1 MLYSR
6 PMTMTTDELERSVNI
21 YRGLVEVSALINS
34 ITDFNEL
41 LSAILD
47 VAGRVMHGEA
57 SSLFLINESTGDL
70 ELTIARGPVGD
81 ALSHPIKIP
90 RGKGIAGWV
99 RENRRSVLVTDAYK
113 DARFYPEL
121 DRTSGFVTRSIV
133 CIPLFQQETEIGV
146 LQVLNPLDKPH
157 FDRLDLEAF
166 EAYGNL
172 VATAIAKMRAI
183 ERERER
189 KQLEKD
195 LALATEIQH
204 SFLPDVLPSTDLL
217 TVASHYRPARTIAGD
232 FYDVFERNEGEF
244 YFVVGDVAGKGVPA
258 ALLMAQAISML
269 RPIVHP
275 GMSPTEA
282 LPKWNNRLCDR
293 AIHGMFITAILGRIL
308 PAQRLIE
315 FAVAGHCPPWLR
327 FEDGT
332 VEEPPIFASPPLG
345 IIRNQTY
352 ELNRIQLLPRSLAV
366 FYTDGLIES
375 FDAAR
380 KPLSADRVRT
390 VLSESGRDLTTAVS
404 ALIKAEVEH
413 RGDVA
418 PHDDLTILAIALK

>member
-1 MLYSR
+1 
-6 PMTMTTDELERSVNI
+6 MTATVDELERSVNI

-47 VAGRVMHGEA
+47 VAGRVMHAEA

-70 ELTIARGPVGD
+70 ELVIARGPVEA

-90 RGKGIAGWV
+90 RGRGIASWV
-99 RENRRSVLVTDAYK
+99 RENHRSVLVVDAYK

-121 DRTSGFVTRSIV
+121 DRSSGFVTRSIL

-146 LQVLNPLDKPH
+146 LQVLNPSDKPH

-204 SFLPDVLPSTDLL
+204 SFLPDVLPSTELL
-217 TVASHYRPARTIAGD
+217 TVASHYRPARNIAGD
-232 FYDVFERNEGEF
+232 FYDVFERNEGVF
-244 YFVVGDVAGKGVPA
+244 YFVVGDVSGKGVSA

-269 RPIVHP
+269 RLIVHR
-275 GMSPTEA
+275 GMSPTDA
-282 LPKWNNRLCDR
+282 LAKWNNRICDR
-293 AIHGMFITAILGRIL
+293 TIHGMFITAILGRIF
-308 PAQRLIE
+308 PEERLIE

-332 VEEPPIFASPPLG
+332 VEEPPILAAPPLG
-345 IIRNQTY
+345 IIRDQTY
-352 ELNRIQLLPRSLAV
+352 ELNKIYLLPRSHAV

-375 FDAAR
+375 FNADR
-380 KPLSADRVRT
+380 KPMSAERVKK
-390 VLSESGRDLTTAVS
+390 VLAESGTDLLKVVA
-404 ALIKAEVEH
+404 ALAQAEADY
-413 RGDVA
+413 RGDVP
-418 PHDDLTILAIALK
+418 PHDDMTVLAIGLK

>member
-1 MLYSR
+1 
-6 PMTMTTDELERSVNI
+6 MTATVDELERSVNI

-47 VAGRVMHGEA
+47 VAGRVMHAEA

-70 ELTIARGPVGD
+70 ELVIARGPVEA

-90 RGKGIAGWV
+90 RGRGIASWV
-99 RENRRSVLVTDAYK
+99 RENHRSVLVVDAYK

-121 DRTSGFVTRSIV
+121 DRSSGFVTRSIL

-146 LQVLNPLDKPH
+146 LQVLNPSDKPH

-204 SFLPDVLPSTDLL
+204 SFLPDVLPSTELL
-217 TVASHYRPARTIAGD
+217 TVASHYRPARNIAGD
-232 FYDVFERNEGEF
+232 FYDVFERSEGVF
-244 YFVVGDVAGKGVPA
+244 YFVVGDVSGKGVSA

-269 RPIVHP
+269 RLIVHR
-275 GMSPTEA
+275 GMSPTDA
-282 LPKWNNRLCDR
+282 LAKWNNRICDR
-293 AIHGMFITAILGRIL
+293 TIHGMFITAILGRIF
-308 PAQRLIE
+308 PEERLIE

-332 VEEPPIFASPPLG
+332 VEEPPILAAPPLG
-345 IIRNQTY
+345 IIRDQTY
-352 ELNRIQLLPRSLAV
+352 ELNKIYLLPRSHAV

-375 FDAAR
+375 FNADR
-380 KPLSADRVRT
+380 KPMSAERVKK
-390 VLSESGRDLTTAVS
+390 VLAESGTDLLKVVA
-404 ALIKAEVEH
+404 ALAQAEADY
-413 RGDVA
+413 RGDVP
-418 PHDDLTILAIALK
+418 PHDDMTVLAIGLK

>member
-1 MLYSR
+1 
-6 PMTMTTDELERSVNI
+6 MTATVDELERSVNI

-47 VAGRVMHGEA
+47 VAGRVMHAEA

-70 ELTIARGPVGD
+70 ELVIARGPVEA

-90 RGKGIAGWV
+90 RGRGIASWV
-99 RENRRSVLVTDAYK
+99 RENHRSVLVVDAYK

-121 DRTSGFVTRSIV
+121 DRSSGFVTRSIL

-146 LQVLNPLDKPH
+146 LQVLNPSDKPH
-157 FDRLDLEAF
+157 FDRVDLEAF

-204 SFLPDVLPSTDLL
+204 SFLPDVLPSTELL
-217 TVASHYRPARTIAGD
+217 TVASHYRPARNIAGD
-232 FYDVFERNEGEF
+232 FYDVFERSEGVF
-244 YFVVGDVAGKGVPA
+244 YFVVGDVSGKGVSA

-269 RPIVHP
+269 RLIVHR
-275 GMSPTEA
+275 GMSPTDA
-282 LPKWNNRLCDR
+282 LAKWNNRLCDR
-293 AIHGMFITAILGRIL
+293 TIHGMFITAILGRIF
-308 PAQRLIE
+308 PEERLIE

-332 VEEPPIFASPPLG
+332 VEEPPILAAPPLG
-345 IIRNQTY
+345 IIRDQTY
-352 ELNRIQLLPRSLAV
+352 ELNQIYLLPRSHAV

-375 FDAAR
+375 FNADR
-380 KPLSADRVRT
+380 KPMSAERVKK
-390 VLSESGRDLTTAVS
+390 VLAESGTDLLKVVA
-404 ALIKAEVEH
+404 ALAQAEADY
-413 RGDVA
+413 RGDVP
-418 PHDDLTILAIALK
+418 PHDDMTVLAIGLK

>member
-1 MLYSR
+1 
-6 PMTMTTDELERSVNI
+6 MTTTVDELERSVNI

-47 VAGRVMHGEA
+47 VAGRVMHAEA

-70 ELTIARGPVGD
+70 ELVIARGPVED

-90 RGKGIAGWV
+90 RGKGIASWV

-121 DRTSGFVTRSIV
+121 DRSSGFVTRSIV

-146 LQVLNPLDKPH
+146 LQVLNPFDKPH
-157 FDRLDLEAF
+157 FDRLDLETF

-204 SFLPDVLPSTDLL
+204 SFLPDVLPSTELL
-217 TVASHYRPARTIAGD
+217 TVASHYRPARNIAGD

-244 YFVVGDVAGKGVPA
+244 YFVVGDVSGKGVSA

-269 RPIVHP
+269 RLIVHR
-275 GMSPTEA
+275 GMSPVDA
-282 LPKWNNRLCDR
+282 LAKWNNRLCDR
-293 AIHGMFITAILGRIL
+293 TIHGMFITAILGRIF
-308 PAQRLIE
+308 PEKRLLE
-315 FAVAGHCPPWLR
+315 FAVAGHCAPWLR
-327 FEDGT
+327 FEDGN
-332 VEEPPIFASPPLG
+332 VEEPPILAAPPLG
-345 IIRNQTY
+345 IIRDQVY
-352 ELNRIQLLPRSLAV
+352 ELNEIQLSPRSHAI

-375 FDAAR
+375 FDADH
-380 KPLSADRVRT
+380 KPLSSDRVKK
-390 VLSESGRDLTTAVS
+390 VLAESGTDLTTVVTN
-404 ALIKAEVEH
+404 LIEAEAKH

-418 PHDDLTILAIALK
+418 LHDDMTVLAIGLK

>member
-1 MLYSR
+1 
-6 PMTMTTDELERSVNI
+6 MTATVDELERSVNI

-47 VAGRVMHGEA
+47 VAGRVMHAEA

-70 ELTIARGPVGD
+70 ELVIARGPVEA
-81 ALSHPIKIP
+81 ALSHPIRIP
-90 RGKGIAGWV
+90 RGRGIASWV
-99 RENRRSVLVTDAYK
+99 RENHRSVLVVDAYK

-121 DRTSGFVTRSIV
+121 DRSSGFVTRSIL

-146 LQVLNPLDKPH
+146 LQVLNPSDKPH
-157 FDRLDLEAF
+157 FDRVDLEAF

-204 SFLPDVLPSTDLL
+204 SFLPDVLPSTELL
-217 TVASHYRPARTIAGD
+217 TVASHYRPARNIAGD
-232 FYDVFERNEGEF
+232 FYDVFERSEGVF
-244 YFVVGDVAGKGVPA
+244 YFVVGDVSGKGVSA

-269 RPIVHP
+269 RLIVHR
-275 GMSPTEA
+275 GMSPTDA
-282 LPKWNNRLCDR
+282 LAKWNNRLCDR
-293 AIHGMFITAILGRIL
+293 TIHGMFITAILGRIF
-308 PAQRLIE
+308 PEERLIE

-332 VEEPPIFASPPLG
+332 VEEPPILAAPPLG
-345 IIRNQTY
+345 IIRDQTY
-352 ELNRIQLLPRSLAV
+352 ELNQIYLLPRSHAV

-375 FDAAR
+375 FNADR
-380 KPLSADRVRT
+380 KPMSAERVKK
-390 VLSESGRDLTTAVS
+390 VLAESGTDLLKVVA
-404 ALIKAEVEH
+404 ALAQAEADY
-413 RGDVA
+413 RGDVP
-418 PHDDLTILAIALK
+418 PHDDMTVLAIGLK

>member
-1 MLYSR
+1 M
-6 PMTMTTDELERSVNI
+6 
-21 YRGLVEVSALINS
+21 
-34 ITDFNEL
+34 
-41 LSAILD
+41 
-47 VAGRVMHGEA
+47 
-57 SSLFLINESTGDL
+57 
-70 ELTIARGPVGD
+70 IARGPVEA

-90 RGKGIAGWV
+90 RGRGIASWV
-99 RENRRSVLVTDAYK
+99 RENHRSVLVVDAYK

-121 DRTSGFVTRSIV
+121 DRSSGFVTRSIL

-146 LQVLNPLDKPH
+146 LQVLNPSDKPH

-204 SFLPDVLPSTDLL
+204 SFLPDVLPSTELL
-217 TVASHYRPARTIAGD
+217 TVASHYRPARNIAGD
-232 FYDVFERNEGEF
+232 FYDVFERNEGVF
-244 YFVVGDVAGKGVPA
+244 YFVVGDVSGKGVSA

-269 RPIVHP
+269 RLIVHR
-275 GMSPTEA
+275 GMSPTDA
-282 LPKWNNRLCDR
+282 LAKWNNRLCDR
-293 AIHGMFITAILGRIL
+293 TIHGMFITAILGRIF
-308 PAQRLIE
+308 PEERLIE

-332 VEEPPIFASPPLG
+332 VEEPPILAAPPLG
-345 IIRNQTY
+345 IIRDQTY
-352 ELNRIQLLPRSLAV
+352 ELNQIYLLPRSHAV

-375 FDAAR
+375 FNADR
-380 KPLSADRVRT
+380 KPMAAERVKK
-390 VLSESGRDLTTAVS
+390 VLAESGTDLSKVVG
-404 ALIKAEVEH
+404 ALAQAEADY
-413 RGDVA
+413 RGDVP
-418 PHDDLTILAIALK
+418 PHDDMTVLAIGLK

>member
-1 MLYSR
+1 
-6 PMTMTTDELERSVNI
+6 MTATVDELERSVNI

-47 VAGRVMHGEA
+47 VAGRVMHAEA

-70 ELTIARGPVGD
+70 ELVIARGPVEA

-90 RGKGIAGWV
+90 RGRGIASWV
-99 RENRRSVLVTDAYK
+99 RENHRSVLVVDAYK

-121 DRTSGFVTRSIV
+121 DRSSGFVTRSIL

-146 LQVLNPLDKPH
+146 LQVLNPSDKPH

-204 SFLPDVLPSTDLL
+204 SFLPDVLPSTELL
-217 TVASHYRPARTIAGD
+217 TVASHYRPARNIAGD
-232 FYDVFERNEGEF
+232 FYDVFECSEGVF
-244 YFVVGDVAGKGVPA
+244 YFVVGDVSGKGVSA

-269 RPIVHP
+269 RLIVHR
-275 GMSPTEA
+275 GMSPTDA
-282 LPKWNNRLCDR
+282 LAKWNNRICDR
-293 AIHGMFITAILGRIL
+293 TIHGMFITAILGRIF
-308 PAQRLIE
+308 PEERLIE

-332 VEEPPIFASPPLG
+332 VEEPPILAAPPLG
-345 IIRNQTY
+345 IIRDQTY
-352 ELNRIQLLPRSLAV
+352 ELNQIYLLPRSHAV

-375 FDAAR
+375 FNADR
-380 KPLSADRVRT
+380 KPMSAERVKK
-390 VLSESGRDLTTAVS
+390 VLAESGTDLLKVVA
-404 ALIKAEVEH
+404 ALAQAEADY
-413 RGDVA
+413 RGDVP
-418 PHDDLTILAIALK
+418 PHDDMTVLAIGLK

>member
-1 MLYSR
+1 
-6 PMTMTTDELERSVNI
+6 MTATVDELERSVNI

-47 VAGRVMHGEA
+47 VAGRVMHAEA
-57 SSLFLINESTGDL
+57 RSLFLINESTGDL
-70 ELTIARGPVGD
+70 ELVIARGPVEA

-90 RGKGIAGWV
+90 RGRGIASWV
-99 RENRRSVLVTDAYK
+99 RENHRSVLVVDAYK

-121 DRTSGFVTRSIV
+121 DRSSGFVTRSIL

-146 LQVLNPLDKPH
+146 LQVLNPSDKPH

-204 SFLPDVLPSTDLL
+204 SFLPDVLPSTELL
-217 TVASHYRPARTIAGD
+217 TVASHYRPARNIAGD
-232 FYDVFERNEGEF
+232 FYDVFERSEGVF
-244 YFVVGDVAGKGVPA
+244 YFVVGDVSGKGVSA

-269 RPIVHP
+269 RLIVRR
-275 GMSPTEA
+275 GMSPTDA
-282 LPKWNNRLCDR
+282 LAKWNNRLCDR
-293 AIHGMFITAILGRIL
+293 TIHGMFITAILGRIF
-308 PAQRLIE
+308 PEERLIE

-332 VEEPPIFASPPLG
+332 VEEPPILAAPPLG
-345 IIRNQTY
+345 IIRDQTY
-352 ELNRIQLLPRSLAV
+352 ELNQIYLLPRSHAV

-375 FDAAR
+375 FNADR
-380 KPLSADRVRT
+380 KPMSAERVKK
-390 VLSESGRDLTTAVS
+390 VLAESGTDLLKVVA
-404 ALIKAEVEH
+404 ALAQAEADY
-413 RGDVA
+413 RGDVP
-418 PHDDLTILAIALK
+418 PHDDMTVLAIGLK

>member
-1 MLYSR
+1 
-6 PMTMTTDELERSVNI
+6 MTTTVDELERSVNI

-47 VAGRVMHGEA
+47 VAGRVMHAEA

-70 ELTIARGPVGD
+70 ELVIARGPVEG
-81 ALSHPIKIP
+81 ALSHPIRIP
-90 RGKGIAGWV
+90 RGKGIASWV
-99 RENRRSVLVTDAYK
+99 RENHRSVLVMDAYQ
-113 DARFYPEL
+113 DSRFYPEL
-121 DRTSGFVTRSIV
+121 DRSSGFVTRSIL

-146 LQVLNPLDKPH
+146 LQVLNPADKPH
-157 FDRLDLEAF
+157 FDHLDLEAF

-204 SFLPDVLPSTDLL
+204 SFLPDVLPSTELL
-217 TVASHYRPARTIAGD
+217 TVASHYQPARNIAGD
-232 FYDVFERNEGEF
+232 FYDVFERNEGVF
-244 YFVVGDVAGKGVPA
+244 YFVVGDVSGKGVSA

-269 RPIVHP
+269 RLIVHR
-275 GMSPTEA
+275 GRSPTDA
-282 LPKWNNRLCDR
+282 LAKWNNRLCDR
-293 AIHGMFITAILGRIL
+293 TIHGMFITAILGRIF
-308 PAQRLIE
+308 PEERLIE
-315 FAVAGHCPPWLR
+315 FAVAGHSAPWLR

-332 VEEPPIFASPPLG
+332 VEEPSILAAPPLG
-345 IIRNQTY
+345 IIRDQTY
-352 ELNRIQLLPRSLAV
+352 ELNQIYLLPRSHAI

-375 FDAAR
+375 FNADR
-380 KPLSADRVRT
+380 KPMSAERVKK
-390 VLSESGRDLTTAVS
+390 VLAESGTDLTKVVA
-404 ALIKAEVEH
+404 ALTRAEAEH
-413 RGDVA
+413 RGDIA
-418 PHDDLTILAIALK
+418 PHDDMTVLAIGLK

>member
-1 MLYSR
+1 
-6 PMTMTTDELERSVNI
+6 MTTTIDELERSVNL

-47 VAGRVMHGEA
+47 VAGRVMHAEA
-57 SSLFLINESTGDL
+57 SSLFLINELTSDL

-90 RGKGIAGWV
+90 RGRGIASWV
-99 RENRRSVLVTDAYK
+99 RENRRSVLVTDAYQ
-113 DARFYPEL
+113 DERFYPEL
-121 DRTSGFVTRSIV
+121 DRSSGFVTRSIL
-133 CIPLFQQETEIGV
+133 CIPLFQQETEIGA

-157 FDRLDLEAF
+157 FDRLDLQAF

-183 ERERER
+183 EREREQ

-204 SFLPDVLPSTDLL
+204 SFLPDVLPSTELL
-217 TVASHYRPARTIAGD
+217 SVASHYRPARNIAGD
-232 FYDVFERNEGEF
+232 FYDVFERNPGEF

-258 ALLMAQAISML
+258 ALLMAQALSML
-269 RPIVHP
+269 RLFVHP
-275 GMSPTEA
+275 GMSPTDA
-282 LPKWNNRLCDR
+282 LARWNNRLCDR
-293 AIHGMFITAILGRIL
+293 TIHGMFITAILGKIL
-308 PAQRLIE
+308 PEQHLIE

-332 VEEPPIFASPPLG
+332 VEEPSILAAPPLG
-345 IIRNQTY
+345 IIRNQIY
-352 ELNRIQLLPRSLAV
+352 ELNQIHLSSGSHAV

-375 FDAAR
+375 FNAAR
-380 KPLSADRVRT
+380 KPLSAERVKK
-390 VLSESGRDLTTAVS
+390 VLAESGADLTTAVA
-404 ALIKAEVEH
+404 ALIKAEAEH
-413 RGDVA
+413 RGEVA
-418 PHDDLTILAIALK
+418 PHDDLTILAIGLK

>member
-1 MLYSR
+1 
-6 PMTMTTDELERSVNI
+6 MTATVDELERSVNI

-47 VAGRVMHGEA
+47 VAGRVMHAEA

-70 ELTIARGPVGD
+70 ELVIARGPVEA

-90 RGKGIAGWV
+90 RGRGIASWV
-99 RENRRSVLVTDAYK
+99 RENHRSVLVVDAYK

-121 DRTSGFVTRSIV
+121 DRSSGFVTRSIL

-146 LQVLNPLDKPH
+146 LQVLNPSDKPH

-204 SFLPDVLPSTDLL
+204 SFLPDVLPSTELL
-217 TVASHYRPARTIAGD
+217 TVASHYRPARNIAGD
-232 FYDVFERNEGEF
+232 FYDVFERSEGVF
-244 YFVVGDVAGKGVPA
+244 YFVVGDVSGKGVSA

-269 RPIVHP
+269 RLIVHR
-275 GMSPTEA
+275 GMSPTDA
-282 LPKWNNRLCDR
+282 LAKWNNRICDR
-293 AIHGMFITAILGRIL
+293 TIHGMFITAILGRIF
-308 PAQRLIE
+308 PEERLIE

-332 VEEPPIFASPPLG
+332 VEEPPILAAPPLG
-345 IIRNQTY
+345 IIRDQTY
-352 ELNRIQLLPRSLAV
+352 ELNQIYLLPRSHAV

-375 FDAAR
+375 FN
-380 KPLSADRVRT
+380 ADREPMSAERVKK
-390 VLSESGRDLTTAVS
+390 VLAESGTDLLKVVA
-404 ALIKAEVEH
+404 ALAQAEADY
-413 RGDVA
+413 RGDVP
-418 PHDDLTILAIALK
+418 PHDDMTVLAIGLK

>member
-1 MLYSR
+1 
-6 PMTMTTDELERSVNI
+6 MTATVDELERSVNI

-47 VAGRVMHGEA
+47 VAGRVMHAEA

-70 ELTIARGPVGD
+70 ELVIARGPVEA

-90 RGKGIAGWV
+90 RGRGIASWV
-99 RENRRSVLVTDAYK
+99 RENHRSVLVVDAYK

-121 DRTSGFVTRSIV
+121 DRSSGFVTRSIL

-146 LQVLNPLDKPH
+146 LQVLNPSDKPH

-204 SFLPDVLPSTDLL
+204 SFLPDVLPSTELL
-217 TVASHYRPARTIAGD
+217 TVASHYRPARNIAGD
-232 FYDVFERNEGEF
+232 FYDVFERSEGVF
-244 YFVVGDVAGKGVPA
+244 YFVVGDVSGKGVSA

-269 RPIVHP
+269 RLIVHR
-275 GMSPTEA
+275 GMSPTDA
-282 LPKWNNRLCDR
+282 LAKWNNRLCDR
-293 AIHGMFITAILGRIL
+293 TIHGMFITAILGRIF
-308 PAQRLIE
+308 PEEHLIE

-332 VEEPPIFASPPLG
+332 VEEPPILAAPPLG
-345 IIRNQTY
+345 IIRDQTY
-352 ELNRIQLLPRSLAV
+352 ELNQIYLLPRSHAV

-375 FDAAR
+375 FNADR
-380 KPLSADRVRT
+380 KPMSAERVKK
-390 VLSESGRDLTTAVS
+390 VLAESGTDLLKVVA
-404 ALIKAEVEH
+404 ALAQAEADY
-413 RGDVA
+413 RGDVP
-418 PHDDLTILAIALK
+418 PHDDMTVLAIGLK

>member
-1 MLYSR
+1 
-6 PMTMTTDELERSVNI
+6 MTATVDELERSVNI

-47 VAGRVMHGEA
+47 VAGRVMHAEA

-70 ELTIARGPVGD
+70 ELVIARGPVEA

-90 RGKGIAGWV
+90 RGRGIASWV
-99 RENRRSVLVTDAYK
+99 RENHRSVLVVDAYK

-121 DRTSGFVTRSIV
+121 DRSSGFVTRSIL

-146 LQVLNPLDKPH
+146 LQVLNPSDKPH

-204 SFLPDVLPSTDLL
+204 SFLPDVLPSTELL
-217 TVASHYRPARTIAGD
+217 TVASHYRPARNIAGD
-232 FYDVFERNEGEF
+232 FYDVFERSEGVF
-244 YFVVGDVAGKGVPA
+244 YFVVGDVSGKGVSA

-269 RPIVHP
+269 RLIVHR
-275 GMSPTEA
+275 GMSPTDA
-282 LPKWNNRLCDR
+282 LAKWNNRICDR
-293 AIHGMFITAILGRIL
+293 TIHGMFITAILGRIF
-308 PAQRLIE
+308 PEERLIE

-332 VEEPPIFASPPLG
+332 VEEPPILAAPPLG
-345 IIRNQTY
+345 IIRDQTY
-352 ELNRIQLLPRSLAV
+352 ELNQIYLLPRSHAV

-375 FDAAR
+375 FNADR
-380 KPLSADRVRT
+380 KPMSAERVKK
-390 VLSESGRDLTTAVS
+390 VLAESGTDLLKVVA
-404 ALIKAEVEH
+404 ALAQAEADY
-413 RGDVA
+413 RGDVP
-418 PHDDLTILAIALK
+418 PHDDMTVLAIGLK

>member
-1 MLYSR
+1 
-6 PMTMTTDELERSVNI
+6 MTTTIDELERSVNI
-21 YRGLVEVSALINS
+21 YRGLVEVSSLINW

-47 VAGRVMHGEA
+47 VAGRVMHAEA

-90 RGKGIAGWV
+90 RGRGIASWV
-99 RENRRSVLVTDAYK
+99 QENHTSVLVTDAYQ

-121 DRTSGFVTRSIV
+121 DRSSGFVTRSIL
-133 CIPLFQQETEIGV
+133 CIPLFQQTTEIGV

-157 FDRLDLEAF
+157 FDRLDLQAF

-189 KQLEKD
+189 KLLEKD

-204 SFLPDVLPSTDLL
+204 SFLPDVLPSTALL
-217 TVASHYRPARTIAGD
+217 SVASHYQPARNIAGD
-232 FYDVFERNEGEF
+232 FYDVFERDPDEF

-258 ALLMAQAISML
+258 ALLMAQALSML
-269 RPIVHP
+269 RLIVHP
-275 GMSPTEA
+275 GVSPTAA
-282 LPKWNNRLCDR
+282 LARWNNRLCDR
-293 AIHGMFITAILGRIL
+293 SIRGMFITAILGRIL
-308 PAQRLIE
+308 PEQRLIE

-327 FEDGT
+327 FADGT
-332 VEEPPIFASPPLG
+332 VQEPAMLAAPPLG
-345 IIRNQTY
+345 IIRDQIY
-352 ELNRIQLLPRSLAV
+352 ELNQIQLLPRSLAV

-380 KPLSADRVRT
+380 RPLSADRVKK
-390 VLSESGRDLTTAVS
+390 VLAEAGADLTSVVAS
-404 ALIKAEVEH
+404 LIKVEAEH
-413 RGDVA
+413 RGEVA
-418 PHDDLTILAIALK
+418 PHDDLTILAIGLK

>member
-1 MLYSR
+1 
-6 PMTMTTDELERSVNI
+6 
-21 YRGLVEVSALINS
+21 
-34 ITDFNEL
+34 
-41 LSAILD
+41 
-47 VAGRVMHGEA
+47 
-57 SSLFLINESTGDL
+57 
-70 ELTIARGPVGD
+70 
-81 ALSHPIKIP
+81 
-90 RGKGIAGWV
+90 
-99 RENRRSVLVTDAYK
+99 
-113 DARFYPEL
+113 
-121 DRTSGFVTRSIV
+121 
-133 CIPLFQQETEIGV
+133 
-146 LQVLNPLDKPH
+146 
-157 FDRLDLEAF
+157 
-166 EAYGNL
+166 
-172 VATAIAKMRAI
+172 MRAI

-315 FAVAGHCPPWLR
+315 FAVPGPCPPCLPSANA
-327 FEDGT
+327 T
-332 VEEPPIFASPPLG
+332 LSKPPL
-345 IIRNQTY
+345 Q
-352 ELNRIQLLPRSLAV
+352 SL
-366 FYTDGLIES
+366 Y
-375 FDAAR
+375 
-380 KPLSADRVRT
+380 PLFF
-390 VLSESGRDLTTAVS
+390 
-404 ALIKAEVEH
+404 
-413 RGDVA
+413 
-418 PHDDLTILAIALK
+418 

>member
-1 MLYSR
+1 MLA
-6 PMTMTTDELERSVNI
+6 TTVDELERSVNI

-47 VAGRVMHGEA
+47 VAGRVMHAEA
-57 SSLFLINESTGDL
+57 SSLFLINGPAGDL
-70 ELTIARGPVGD
+70 ELTIARGPAGE
-81 ALSHPIKIP
+81 ALANPVKIP
-90 RGKGIAGWV
+90 RGRGIAGWV
-99 RENRRSVLVTDAYK
+99 REHRRSVLVTDAYQ

-121 DRTSGFVTRSIV
+121 DRTSGFITRSIL

-157 FDRLDLEAF
+157 FDHLDLEAF

-183 ERERER
+183 ERDRER

-204 SFLPDVLPSTDLL
+204 SFLPDVLPSTALL
-217 TVASHYRPARTIAGD
+217 TLASHYRPARNIAGD
-232 FYDVFERNEGEF
+232 FYDVFERKEGEF

-269 RPIVHP
+269 RLIVYP
-275 GMSPTEA
+275 GMSPADA
-282 LPKWNNRLCDR
+282 LARWNTRLCAR
-293 AIHGMFITAILGRIL
+293 AIRGMFITAILGRII
-308 PAQRLIE
+308 PNERVIE
-315 FAVAGHCPPWLR
+315 FAAAGHLPPLVR
-327 FEDGT
+327 LADRS
-332 VEEPPIFASPPLG
+332 VEQPSISAAPPLG
-345 IIRNQTY
+345 IIRDQTY
-352 ELNRIQLLPRSLAV
+352 EVNQIRLLPRSHII

-375 FDAAR
+375 FNASR
-380 KPLSADRVRT
+380 QILSLDQVIQ
-390 VLSESGRDLTTAVS
+390 VLSEPAESSAALVA
-404 ALIKAEVEH
+404 ALIEAEAEH
-413 RGDVA
+413 RGEVP
-418 PHDDLTILAIALK
+418 PHDDLTILAIGLQ